1 MDVSRRDVVLPSTNG
16 VALVTDGI
24 SMQFGGLVAVSRV
37 SLSLGAGAVTAIIGP
52 NGAGK
57 TTTFNM
63 ISGLLTPTAGRIF
76 LFGTDITGWAPHRIA
91 ATGLARTFQNVQLF
105 ANLNVVE
112 NVMASRY
119 CRTRSTFVDAVLGLP
134 RDRAERRR
142 TRELAEELLQWVGIA
157 DKRFLMPGEL
167 PYGDQRRLEI
177 ARALATEPRLIMLDE
192 PSAGMVPGEA
202 RGLMDLIGKLQERG
216 LTILLIEHNMSV
228 VMSISDR
235 VAVLNFGEKIAEGSP
250 AEIRQNPDV
259 IEAYLG
265 AEA

>member
-1 MDVSRRDVVLPSTNG
+1 MDVSRRDVALPTTNG

-24 SMQFGGLVAVSRV
+24 TMQFGGLVAVSRV
-37 SLSLGAGAVTAIIGP
+37 SLSFGTGAVTAIIGP

-76 LFGTDITGWAPHRIA
+76 LFGTDITGWAPHRVA

-142 TRELAEELLQWVGIA
+142 TRQLAEELLQWVGIA

-202 RGLMDLIGKLQERG
+202 RGLMDLIGKLKERG

-250 AEIRQNPDV
+250 AEIRRNPDV
-259 IEAYLG
+259 VEAYLG